1 MAEKEDKLNINP
13 QIYGLLDPRVTVL
26 VSTKVPHIVPHESGG
41 GTINVTE
48 PENGTINA
56 AEPALGMINGTI
68 KTADLPRDETRILEL
83 ISTYPGIQRRELCEK
98 SGISL
103 RTL

>member
-48 PENGTINA
+48 PENGTMKVRKIR
-56 AEPALGMINGTI
+56 G
-68 KTADLPRDETRILEL
+68 PRNIL
-83 ISTYPGIQRRELCEK
+83 
-98 SGISL
+98 L
-103 RTL
+103 R